1 MRVGL
6 DVGGSKTEG
15 VAVAPDGSIVAR
27 VRRATGWGPDAV
39 VETILG
45 VVADLGAELGAEAS
59 GAAPQIASVGIGI
72 PGQIAPGSL
81 WVEHAVNLGIE
92 SLDVGD
98 TVASTLGVQV
108 YVDNDVRAAALG
120 AAVLRGGSGSIG
132 YLNLG
137 TGIAAGIVTGFVT
150 GSLAGSIAA
159 AGSGRETVPAVWRGS
174 RGAAGEVGHIS
185 VDPAGPMCRCGQR
198 GCIEALAGGAALA
211 ERWGR
216 PGTHPVGDI
225 FDAAESGDPLAL
237 TLRGELARG
246 VAAAVRILVL
256 TTDVETVVL
265 GGGLTALGARL
276 HDDVRREL
284 EAVAE
289 ASVFLRSLALA
300 DRVELLPP
308 GSPAAALGAALSG
321 APEEGVLIHG

>member
-15 VAVAPDGSIVAR
+15 VAVAPDGTIVAR
-27 VRRATGWGPDAV
+27 VRRVTGWGPDAV

-45 VVADLGAELGAEAS
+45 AVTDLGAQLGAAPS
-59 GAAPQIASVGIGI
+59 GAASRISSVGIGI
-72 PGQIAPGSL
+72 PGQIAPGTL
-81 WVEHAVNLGIE
+81 RVEHAVNLGIE
-92 SLDVGD
+92 ALDLGD
-98 TVASTLGVQV
+98 TVASVLGVEV
-108 YVDNDVRAAALG
+108 RVDNDVRAAALG
-120 AAVLRGGSGSIG
+120 AAVLRAGSGSIA

-137 TGIAAGIVTGFVT
+137 TGIAAGIVTGSVT
-150 GSLAGSIAA
+150 GPVTGPGAG
-159 AGSGRETVPAVWRGS
+159 RQTVPGTVWRGA

-185 VDPAGPMCRCGQR
+185 VDPAGPLCRCGQR

-216 PGTHPVGDI
+216 PGAHPVGDI
-225 FDAAESGDPLAL
+225 FDAAASGDPFAL
-237 TLRGELARG
+237 TLRGQLARG

-256 TTDVETVVL
+256 TTDVETVIL

-308 GSPAAALGAALSG
+308 GWPAAALGAALAG

>member
-15 VAVAPDGSIVAR
+15 VAVAPDGTIVAR
-27 VRRATGWGPDAV
+27 VRRVTGWGPDAV

-45 VVADLGAELGAEAS
+45 AVTDLGAQLGAAPS
-59 GAAPQIASVGIGI
+59 GAASRISSVGIGI
-72 PGQIAPGSL
+72 PGQIAPGTL
-81 WVEHAVNLGIE
+81 RVEHAVNLGIE
-92 SLDVGD
+92 ALDLGD
-98 TVASTLGVQV
+98 TVASVLGVEV
-108 YVDNDVRAAALG
+108 RVDNDVRAAALG
-120 AAVLRGGSGSIG
+120 AAVLRAGSGSIA

-137 TGIAAGIVTGFVT
+137 TGIAAGIVTGPE
-150 GSLAGSIAA
+150 AGHGARRQTEP
-159 AGSGRETVPAVWRGS
+159 GTVWRGA

-185 VDPAGPMCRCGQR
+185 VDPAGPVCRCGQR

-225 FDAAESGDPLAL
+225 FEAAEAGDPLAL

-256 TTDVETVVL
+256 TTDVETVIL

-300 DRVELLPP
+300 ERVELLAP
-308 GSPAAALGAALSG
+308 GSPAAAFGAALAG

>member
-1 MRVGL
+1 M
-6 DVGGSKTEG
+6 
-15 VAVAPDGSIVAR
+15 AR

-39 VETILG
+39 VETILEA
-45 VVADLGAELGAEAS
+45 VADLGAQLGAEAA

-72 PGQIAPGSL
+72 PGQIAPGTL
-81 WVEHAVNLGIE
+81 RVEHAVNLGIE
-92 SLDVGD
+92 ALDLGD
-98 TVASTLGVQV
+98 TVASALEVQV

-120 AAVLRGGSGSIG
+120 AAVLRGGSGSIA

-137 TGIAAGIVTGFVT
+137 TGIAAGIVTGSPE
-150 GSLAGSIAA
+150 GSLAG
-159 AGSGRETVPAVWRGS
+159 AGSAREMMPGMVWRGS

-198 GCIEALAGGAALA
+198 GCIESLAGGAALA

-265 GGGLTALGARL
+265 GGGLTVLGARL

-300 DRVELLPP
+300 DRVELLSP

>member
-15 VAVAPDGSIVAR
+15 VAVAPDGTIVAR
-27 VRRATGWGPDAV
+27 VRRVTGWGPDAV

-45 VVADLGAELGAEAS
+45 AVTDLGAQLGAAPS
-59 GAAPQIASVGIGI
+59 GAASRISSVGIGI
-72 PGQIAPGSL
+72 PGQIAPGTL
-81 WVEHAVNLGIE
+81 RVEHAVNLGI
-92 SLDVGD
+92 
-98 TVASTLGVQV
+98 
-108 YVDNDVRAAALG
+108 
-120 AAVLRGGSGSIG
+120 
-132 YLNLG
+132 
-137 TGIAAGIVTGFVT
+137 AAGIVTGSVT
-150 GSLAGSIAA
+150 GPVTGPGAG
-159 AGSGRETVPAVWRGS
+159 RQTVPGTVWRGA

-185 VDPAGPMCRCGQR
+185 VDPAGPLCRCGQR

-216 PGTHPVGDI
+216 PGAHPVGDI
-225 FDAAESGDPLAL
+225 FDAAASGDPFAL
-237 TLRGELARG
+237 TLRGQLARG

-256 TTDVETVVL
+256 TTDVETVIL

-308 GSPAAALGAALSG
+308 GWPAAALGAALAG